1 MRCYSYPTNDESRR
15 PTTLFS
21 SPSSSPS
28 YSYIE
33 ENRFPMNRVYR
44 KKIKQQDQIAP
55 IMIKI
60 SQERRLVSFIALN
73 QMSLKIDRINRIH
86 SNVCLS
92 SFNFL
97 MYFKVINYKFS
108 QYLTGKQSVR
118 LNNKQES
125 FESEECELNKVGS

>member
-1 MRCYSYPTNDESRR
+1 
-15 PTTLFS
+15 
-21 SPSSSPS
+21 
-28 YSYIE
+28 
-33 ENRFPMNRVYR
+33 MNRVYR

-60 SQERRLVSFIALN
+60 SQERRLVSFIASN
-73 QMSLKIDRINRIH
+73 QMSLKIDRINRIY

-125 FESEECELNKVGS
+125 FGSEECELNKVGS